1 MSKNKYIDNK
11 IFYDEMCSYIVEVN
25 HAKENNIELPYITE
39 YMGKCF
45 LDISTGLSSRPN
57 FMNYTFKDD
66 MISDGI
72 ENCIQYCSNFNPEK
86 SKNPFGYFTQI
97 VYYAF
102 VRRIER
108 ESKQAYVKHKLTE
121 TLLRSEYPFDTGG
134 NTVESVDTLK
144 GVEEYNLN
152 YDDYLD
158 NNIVVEKFE
167 EKLRAKKN
175 KSKKINNLEKFM
187 E

>member
-1 MSKNKYIDNK
+1 MSKNRYIDNK
-11 IFYDEMCSYIVEVN
+11 TFYAEMCLFIDKVTYSRKNELNLPTISEYI
-25 HAKENNIELPYITE
+25 
-39 YMGKCF
+39 GKCF
-45 LDISTGLSSRPN
+45 LDISYGLASRPN
-57 FMNYTFKDD
+57 FINYTFKDD

-72 ENCIQYCSNFNPEK
+72 ENCIQYCTNFDPEK
-86 SKNPFGYFTQI
+86 SKNPFAYFTQI

-108 ESKQAYVKHKLTE
+108 ESKQSYVKHKLTE
-121 TLLRSEYPFDTGG
+121 TMLRSEYPFDTGG
-134 NTVESVDTLK
+134 NISEN
-144 GVEEYNLN
+144 EYSLN

-158 NNIVVEKFE
+158 NNTVVEKFE
-167 EKLRAKKN
+167 EKLRLKRE